1 MSEVLP
7 ANRAQD
13 LAVLLNVLYALA
25 LAVLVNIANVAIQHR
40 GLRESLRA
48 IAALL
53 GLGRSIHEDF
63 FRSLFRVMF
72 LAAIFITL
80 LFFIQAFLR

>member
-13 LAVLLNVLYALA
+13 LAVLLNVLYALT
-25 LAVLVNIANVAIQHR
+25 LAVFVHIANVAIQHGR
-40 GLRESLRA
+40 LRESLRT

-53 GLGRSIHEDF
+53 GLGRSHHEDF
-63 FRSLFRVMF
+63 FRSLFRVLF
-72 LAAIFITL
+72 LAALFISL
-80 LFFIQAFLR
+80 LFLILAFLG